1 MTSRLSSLSVVVAMA
16 IAFVGGAGVFQAGAG
31 AQQPDLSK
39 ELLAEVRGLRVAME
53 QLASAGPRVQLMFGR
68 LQLQEQRIN
77 EQIRKA
83 DVVRAQLAKSQEEE
97 AQQRGQ
103 IQRFEEALQRGNL
116 PADERKDLEESLPG
130 MRKHLTRL
138 VAEVQKF
145 QVEEANLSSLISAEQ
160 NRWSDINRMLDELD
174 RTLSR
179 R

>member
-1 MTSRLSSLSVVVAMA
+1 MRGQINYKWGLLGGVGLLALASSP
-16 IAFVGGAGVFQAGAG
+16 FGATPA
-31 AQQPDLSK
+31 AQNPDISK
-39 ELLAEVRGLRVAME
+39 ELLVEVRGLRVAME

-77 EQIRKA
+77 EQLRKA
-83 DVVRAQLAKSQEEE
+83 DGVRAQLAKAQEEE
-97 AQQRGQ
+97 SQLRSQ
-103 IQRFEEALQRGNL
+103 IQRFEDAIQRGNI
-116 PADERKDLEESLPG
+116 PDEERKDLESSLPM

-138 VAEVQKF
+138 VGEVQRI

-160 NRWSDINRMLDELD
+160 NRWSDINRALDELD

>member
-1 MTSRLSSLSVVVAMA
+1 MLLFRPFEPA
-16 IAFVGGAGVFQAGAG
+16 
-31 AQQPDLSK
+31 AQNPDVTK

-77 EQIRKA
+77 EQLRKA
-83 DVVRAQLAKSQEEE
+83 DVVRAQLAKAQEEE
-97 AQQRGQ
+97 TQERGR

-116 PADERKDLEESLPG
+116 PAEERKDLEDSLPG
-130 MRKHLTRL
+130 MRRNVARL
-138 VAEVQKF
+138 AAEVQRI
-145 QVEEANLSSLISAEQ
+145 QVEEANLSSLISNEQ
-160 NRWSDINRMLDELD
+160 NRWNDINRALDELD

>member
-1 MTSRLSSLSVVVAMA
+1 MRAQTNYKWGFIGVAALLAVVAFRA
-16 IAFVGGAGVFQAGAG
+16 EPA
-31 AQQPDLSK
+31 AQNPDLTK

-77 EQIRKA
+77 EQLRKA
-83 DVVRAQLAKSQEEE
+83 DVVRAQLAKAQEEE
-97 AQQRGQ
+97 AQQRSQ
-103 IQRFEEALQRGNL
+103 IQRFEEALRGNL
-116 PADERKDLEESLPG
+116 PDEERKDLESSLPG
-130 MRKHLTRL
+130 MRKHLTML

-145 QVEEANLSSLISAEQ
+145 QVEEANLASMISAEQ

>member
-1 MTSRLSSLSVVVAMA
+1 MTTKHNYKALVVIAGLLAVAIWPFRA
-16 IAFVGGAGVFQAGAG
+16 EPA
-31 AQQPDLSK
+31 AQNPDVTK
-39 ELLAEVRGLRVAME
+39 ELLVEVRGLRVAME

-77 EQIRKA
+77 EQLRKM
-83 DVVRAQLAKSQEEE
+83 DVVRTQLTKAQEEE
-97 AQQRGQ
+97 TEERRR
-103 IQRFEEALQRGNL
+103 IQRFEEALQRGGL
-116 PADERKDLEESLPG
+116 PEQERKDLEDSLPG
-130 MRKHLTRL
+130 MRRHVTFL